1 MVSKCH
7 LVRQSTDWHLPIPTK
22 GRKSSGPVDCL
33 KKYGGPGL
41 RIETVHSNLVSG
53 EALAWSV
60 HTQSNVTLYN
70 AHCSL
75 HSYAAVAR
83 ISPSHNTLLQMPAN
97 KCAIYQSAKSCE
109 SRCRERMAL
118 CGASGVQS

>member
-70 AHCSL
+70 AHCR
-75 HSYAAVAR
+75 AC
-83 ISPSHNTLLQMPAN
+83 IPMQ
-97 KCAIYQSAKSCE
+97 Q
-109 SRCRERMAL
+109 
-118 CGASGVQS
+118 